1 MILSACKGAEARD
14 GSHII
19 RLYNSTSQTVDFKLV
34 FGRRVKAVEEVNL
47 AEKPVAACKAI
58 RGAVNLTAAPKQIIT
73 LRVVF

>member
-19 RLYNSTSQTVDFKLV
+19 RLYNSTSKPIDFKLN
-34 FGRRVKAVEEVNL
+34 FGRAVQSVEEVNL
-47 AEKPVAACKAI
+47 AEKTVGTLSARRGIVA
-58 RGAVNLTAAPKQIIT
+58 LHAAPKQIIT

>member
-19 RLYNSTSQTVDFKLV
+19 RLYNSTSQKIDFNLV
-34 FGRRVKAVEEVNL
+34 FGKRVKEIEEVDL
-47 AEKPVAACKAI
+47 AEKPVAKLKAT
-58 RGAVNLTAAPKQIIT
+58 RGTVALAAAPKQIIT